1 MTDKNRPITMLSTPS
16 DREIVITRVFNAPCR
31 LVFEAWTTP
40 EHVRHWYGPAD
51 LTLSVC
57 EIDLR
62 PGGSYRYV
70 LRDAAGQEY
79 AFSGVY
85 REVVPHVRL
94 VYTDRFEGAPVPGAL
109 VTVTF
114 EEHDGKTTLTSRSLY
129 PTVEARDAHIRSG
142 MEQGMRDT
150 LDRLEERLQTL
161 A

>member
-1 MTDKNRPITMLSTPS
+1 MTANNRPVTMLSTPS

-40 EHVRHWYGPAD
+40 AHVRHWYGPAD

-70 LRDAAGQEY
+70 LRDAAGQDY

-85 REVVPHVRL
+85 HEVVPHVRL
-94 VYTDRFEGAPVPGAL
+94 VYTDRFEGVPGPGAL

-150 LDRLEERLQTL
+150 LDRLEEHLQTL